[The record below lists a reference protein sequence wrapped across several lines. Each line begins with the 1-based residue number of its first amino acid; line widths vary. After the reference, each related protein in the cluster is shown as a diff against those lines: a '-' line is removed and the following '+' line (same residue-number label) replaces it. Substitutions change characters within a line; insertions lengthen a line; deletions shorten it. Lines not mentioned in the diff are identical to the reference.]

1 MRASVLHL
9 AACSTLALLAGC
21 STAQTVAGTA
31 AMASVTGGGSAA
43 AAAPAILGLGLI
55 PQKLGDSSSL
65 VGPAADNHASVA
77 ADARHPPRPV
87 NPALLAQR
95 AKLQALRTTTI
106 LGRSRALLHNSDFDE
121 MRLTLLKHA
130 AGGD

>member
-1 MRASVLHL
+1 MRASALHL

-21 STAQTVAGTA
+21 SSARTVAGTA
-31 AMASVTGGGSAA
+31 AMASVTGGSAA
-43 AAAPAILGLGLI
+43 AAAPAFLGLI
-55 PQKLGDSSSL
+55 PQKVGDSSPSL
-65 VGPAADNHASVA
+65 GPAADNHASVA
-77 ADARHPPRPV
+77 ADAKHPPRPV

-95 AKLQALRTTTI
+95 SKLQALRTTTI
-106 LGRSRALLHNSDFDE
+106 LGRSRALLHNSQFDE